1 MKKNLLSKLILALA
15 FSCLILS
22 CKNKK
27 PAEMPAAST
36 EPAAATT
43 APAKSEK
50 PESSSGS
57 LAQTQTASKDEKST
71 TQEAPKAQET
81 ISFPTAKIGE
91 LNWDEAKVN
100 PSQFIE
106 KENFSSGAI
115 YNFSNLYFIGF
126 SKDGKISYIENQLLE
141 GRGIDMPIFFIQDL
155 VSDDILVKI
164 SGENLDEE
172 MVVKKGAVEYFIEKN
187 AAKIDAELEKHKI
200 ERCPLKYEKFPY
212 KGDGNSDDSI
222 DVTVSVRDTGKLQY
236 DFLRIIDYTC
246 TATNGRGNKK
256 IIRKKKDAVLEGAF
270 ICGFIKNPFEN
281 RLAVVIAEQKYGF
294 EGCDIL
300 YSFSGCDIS
309 KGF

>member
-22 CKNKK
+22 CKDKK

-50 PESSSGS
+50 PESSGGS
-57 LAQTQTASKDEKST
+57 LAQTQAASKDEKST

-81 ISFPTAKIGE
+81 ISFPTAKIEE

-172 MVVKKGAVEYFIEKN
+172 MVVKVGDQVLYGKYSGT
-187 AAKIDAELEKHKI
+187 ELEYEGVKYLMMRQSDVLAI
-200 ERCPLKYEKFPY
+200 LK
-212 KGDGNSDDSI
+212 
-222 DVTVSVRDTGKLQY
+222 
-236 DFLRIIDYTC
+236 
-246 TATNGRGNKK
+246 
-256 IIRKKKDAVLEGAF
+256 
-270 ICGFIKNPFEN
+270 
-281 RLAVVIAEQKYGF
+281 
-294 EGCDIL
+294 
-300 YSFSGCDIS
+300 
-309 KGF
+309 